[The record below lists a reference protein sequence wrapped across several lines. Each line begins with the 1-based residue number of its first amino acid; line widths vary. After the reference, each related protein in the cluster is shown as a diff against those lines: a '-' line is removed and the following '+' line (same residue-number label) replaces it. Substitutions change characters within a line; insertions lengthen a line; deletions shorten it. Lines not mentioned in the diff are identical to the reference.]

1 MEYKTTLLNK
11 ITTNKEVVGIIG
23 LGYVGLPLAVNF
35 AEAGVKTL
43 GFDKNSDK
51 VDKINHGKNYIE
63 DIRDAK
69 LKEVVD
75 NVALSATTDFSRM
88 GECDAL
94 LICVPTP
101 LDRFKKPDMSYI
113 EAACRDIGRYMK
125 PGTFI
130 SLESTTYPTTTEDFM
145 LPIIEEASKENKLIK
160 TNQETGEQDN
170 FIPLEQHEQHEPPFQ
185 TSSNYHEHSSTIH
198 PKIHEQ
204 NEQHVPHEP
213 LNNQTLGQSKQSG
226 GFKHGADFW
235 LAFSPERVDP
245 GNKQFH
251 TRNTPKVLGA
261 LTPDGLEIGI
271 ALYKRAID
279 HIYPVSSPRVAEMVK
294 ILENTYRLVNI
305 SLINELALLA
315 GKMDINIW
323 EVIEAAKTKPFGFQA
338 FYPGPG
344 IGGHCIPLDPFY
356 LEHIAKRYNF
366 DLSMIH
372 AAGHINMR
380 MPHYSYIKIA
390 TALNRHKKS
399 VNGSKILFLG
409 VAYKPNINDE
419 RESPALEI
427 IDIVIH
433 KGGNVSYHDPYIPS
447 IKTHDGIKL
456 ESVPYTKESLREAD
470 CVVITTNHKSFDA
483 EFIKENSNMIVDFR
497 NLIKEGGEKVYKL

>member
-1 MEYKTTLLNK
+1 MNNKTRILEK
-11 ITTNKEVVGIIG
+11 IAGNKEVIGVIG

-35 AEAGVKTL
+35 AEAGVKTI
-43 GFDKNSDK
+43 GFDKSTQK
-51 VDKINHGKNYIE
+51 VDKINHGENYIG
-63 DIRDAK
+63 DIRDAV
-69 LKEVVD
+69 LREVVVD
-75 NVALSATTDFSRM
+75 KLTLSATTDFTRLN
-88 GECDAL
+88 ECDAL

-101 LDRFKKPDMSYI
+101 LDRFRKPDMSYI
-113 EAACRDIGRYMK
+113 EAACTDIGRYMK

-145 LPIIEEASKENKLIK
+145 LPIIEENLK
-160 TNQETGEQDN
+160 TN
-170 FIPLEQHEQHEPPFQ
+170 PLFNGTVTLSGVEG
-185 TSSNYHEHSSTIH
+185 SSS
-198 PKIHEQ
+198 
-204 NEQHVPHEP
+204 VP
-213 LNNQTLGQSKQSG
+213 LGGPSP
-226 GFKHGADFW
+226 FW
-235 LAFSPERVDP
+235 LAYSPERVDP
-245 GNKQFH
+245 GNKSFH

-261 LTPDGLEIGI
+261 MTPDGLEIGQAI
-271 ALYKRAID
+271 YKKAID
-279 HIYPVSSPRVAEMVK
+279 NIHPVSSPRIAEMVK

-323 EVIEAAKTKPFGFQA
+323 EVIDAAKTKPFGFQA

-380 MPHYSYIKIA
+380 MPHYMYIKIA
-390 TALNRHKKS
+390 TALNRHAKA
-399 VNGSKILFLG
+399 VRGSKILFLG

-427 IDIVIH
+427 MEITDY
-433 KGGNVSYHDPYIPS
+433 KGGKVSYHDPHIPTVS
-447 IKTHDGIKL
+447 THNGKQYR
-456 ESVPYTKESLREAD
+456 SVELTAETLANAD
-470 CVVITTNHKSFDA
+470 AVVLTTNHSAFDV
-483 EFIKENSNMIVDFR
+483 EFVQQHSGMIVDMR
-497 NLIKEGGEKVYKL
+497 NMVKEANENIYKL